1 MVSEDSD
8 QIMSGLSAIHRLSNL
23 RDIRQTRPGPMGT
36 DVDHLD
42 TARELLEI
50 TLLRRMHRVRDE
62 EGDDRLDQI
71 LPPAHHIAVQVL
83 RVVVVSPVGDDATHI
98 EEIPKLVKTRGA
110 PCALRHRELVGHL
123 IASLVAFSAG
133 PIWLPDK
140 PDGEASLSVYKTY
153 NPAELN
159 QPFLL
164 VFCTHGIVTVQPA
177 WDGTRSLGYSVF
189 PAYSQMR
196 TAQLPVRGATN
207 YLRTVI
213 VTAAVYRGL
222 ASLLW
227 AEALTTPRNL
237 PAPGRRQPLY
247 VVFRLSRDL
256 CFW

>member
-8 QIMSGLSAIHRLSNL
+8 QIVSGLSAIHRLSNL

-42 TARELLEI
+42 TARELLES

-83 RVVVVSPVGDDATHI
+83 LVVVVSPVGDDATHI

-110 PCALRHRELVGHL
+110 PCALRHRELVAHL

-140 PDGEASLSVYKTY
+140 PDGEASLSVYKTNY
-153 NPAELN
+153 PAKLN
-159 QPFLL
+159 QSFLL
-164 VFCTHGIVTVQPA
+164 ISCTRHIVTVSPTR
-177 WDGTRSLGYSVF
+177 DDTRSAGFSGV
-189 PAYSQMR
+189 PAYGQML
-196 TAQLPVRGATN
+196 TARLPVRRAAI
-207 YLRTVI
+207 YLRHSCYI
-213 VTAAVYRGL
+213 
-222 ASLLW
+222 
-227 AEALTTPRNL
+227 
-237 PAPGRRQPLY
+237 PL
-247 VVFRLSRDL
+247 
-256 CFW
+256 